1 MSCNPQIKRTKKLLS
16 EALIELMRHKPFHKI
31 SILEIVNEAELSRS
45 AFYSHY
51 SSKEA
56 ILYEKV
62 QEIGDEAAEVS
73 LVAEE
78 KTQFLNWKR
87 SIGVYLQHKEFFT
100 LLYKNGL
107 TDLVYRAEIANYGK
121 TEELVAQTLNGPPED
136 STLYYNVYI
145 RYHRQAALNLIQ
157 KWIASGTPGSIDE
170 IASLV
175 SSLSCIQVYHTFRD
189 KYYHNLEKS
198 SSKTIPDWVKLC

>member
-1 MSCNPQIKRTKKLLS
+1 MSGNPQIRRTKKLLS
-16 EALIELMRHKPFHKI
+16 DALIQLMKQKPFEKI
-31 SILEIVNEAELSRS
+31 SIREIVKQADLSRS
-45 AFYSHY
+45 AFYTHY

-62 QEIGDEAAEVS
+62 QEIGDEAAEAS

-87 SIGVYLQHKEFFT
+87 CICVYLQHKEFFT

-107 TDLVYRAEIANYGK
+107 SDLVYRAEIANYGK
-121 TEELVAQTLNGPPED
+121 TEELVAKTLNGPPED
-136 STLYYNVYI
+136 AALYYNVYI
-145 RYHRQAALNLIQ
+145 RYHRQAAMNLIQ

-175 SSLSCIQVYHTFRD
+175 SSLSCIQVYNTFRD

-198 SSKTIPDWVKLC
+198 ASKTIPDWIQFC

>member
-1 MSCNPQIKRTKKLLS
+1 MSNNPQVRRTKKLLS
-16 EALIELMRHKPFHKI
+16 DALIQLMKEKPFHKI
-31 SILEIVNEAELSRS
+31 SIRDIVKEADLSRS

-62 QEIGDEAAEVS
+62 QEIGEEAAEVS
-73 LVAEE
+73 LVAEV

-87 SIGVYLQHKEFFT
+87 SIGVYLQHKEFFA

-107 TDLVYRAEIANYGK
+107 TDLVYRAEIENYGK
-121 TEELVAQTLNGPPED
+121 TEELVAKTLNGPPED
-136 STLYYNVYI
+136 VELYYNVYI

-157 KWIASGTPGSIDE
+157 KWIASDSPGSIDE
-170 IASLV
+170 IASLI
-175 SSLSCIQVYHTFRD
+175 SSMSCIQVYNAFRD
-189 KYYHNLEKS
+189 NYYRNLEKS
-198 SSKTIPDWVKLC
+198 NSPSIPDWILLN